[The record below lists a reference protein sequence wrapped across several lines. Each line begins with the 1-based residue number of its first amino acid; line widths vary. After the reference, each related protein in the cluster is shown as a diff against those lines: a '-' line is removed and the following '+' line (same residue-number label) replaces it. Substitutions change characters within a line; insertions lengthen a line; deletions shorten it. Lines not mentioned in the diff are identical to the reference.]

1 MQQEKNAYFVPNVNY
16 KGPKKVDP
24 VRISQT
30 VKKNLLKNNTN
41 YEKQETTL
49 SDATDVNLL
58 SKDQE
63 LNFTHKHD

>member
-1 MQQEKNAYFVPNVNY
+1 
-16 KGPKKVDP
+16 VDP

-30 VKKNLLKNNTN
+30 VRKNLLKNNTN
-41 YEKQETTL
+41 YEKQEMNP

-63 LNFTHKHD
+63 LNFTNKHD